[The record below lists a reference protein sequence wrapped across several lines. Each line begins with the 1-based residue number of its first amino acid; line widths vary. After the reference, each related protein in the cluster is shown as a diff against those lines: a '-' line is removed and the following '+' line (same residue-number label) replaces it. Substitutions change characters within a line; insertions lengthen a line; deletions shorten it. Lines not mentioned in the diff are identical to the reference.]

1 MGRVLTNNTSYA
13 YALEATETEGSRGIG
28 FLPGEDPGDGG
39 GAIAGSPTWKL
50 LEPNEVSAYGATVST
65 VARNPIR
72 RARGRQK
79 GTISDLDSA
88 VEMEADL
95 TVDAF
100 RDFAEGFMFTTFSN
114 IDLIFRAAD
123 AETTGDTYAVPSLTA
138 GQAAKLQ
145 SDANIDTILYASGYA
160 IAANN
165 GFKHLDTAAV
175 AAGTSLAVEDNL
187 TDETAPANATL
198 EIAGARL
205 ADGEMDLTIAAAVP
219 GVSGRIGTLNF
230 DNINPTTLGLA
241 IGQAVYVFLT
251 SVIRGYAR
259 VTAFDTSTITIDRMD
274 AALVASAP
282 TGATTAIYFGQF
294 LRDRQSDDTLFLE
307 RSFQFEADLPGLAA
321 NGIDSEY
328 IYAKG
333 NFCSTLN
340 ITADLSDKALISLAF
355 IGTDTDPPTSSR
367 KANAGTPLQ
376 PLGTTAFSTV
386 ADFARLIVDD
396 IDEVGLTTDFKSIE
410 LSIDNNVSPEKVLG
424 FLGARF
430 VNFGNFFVDLS
441 TQILFTSGDVLDRI
455 RNNTTVG
462 LDLFFKNGDGAIA
475 FSIPAMTL
483 GDGSLE
489 LPVDETVLLNVT
501 GEAFEDPTTGAS
513 LSISLI
519 PAIPA

>member
-1 MGRVLTNNTSYA
+1 MGRILTNNSSFA

-39 GAIAGSPTWKL
+39 GAIAGTPTWKL
-50 LEPNEVSAYGATVST
+50 LEPNEISAFGAVIST

-79 GTISDLDSA
+79 GTISDLDSS
-88 VEMEADL
+88 VEMESDL

-114 IDLIFRAAD
+114 IDLIFRAAN
-123 AETTGDTYAVPSLTA
+123 AATTADTYTVPSLTA

-145 SDANIDTILYASGYA
+145 SDANIDTILFASGYLL
-160 IAANN
+160 AANN
-165 GFKHLDTAAV
+165 GFKHLDTAA
-175 AAGTSLAVEDNL
+175 AATNTTLAVEENL
-187 TDETAPANATL
+187 ADETAPANAIL

-219 GVSGRIGTLNF
+219 NVSGRIGTLNF
-230 DNINPTTLGLA
+230 DNVNPTTLGLVR
-241 IGQAVYVFLT
+241 GQAIFVVLT

-274 AALVASAP
+274 AALVAAAP
-282 TGATTAIYFGQF
+282 TGATTSIYFGQYI
-294 LRDRQSDDTLFLE
+294 RDQQSDNAFFLQ

-321 NGIDSEY
+321 NGLDSEF

-340 ITADLSDKALISLAF
+340 ITADLSDKALVSLGF
-355 IGTDTDPPTSSR
+355 VGTDTDPPTGSR
-367 KANAGTPLQ
+367 KTNADTPLL

-386 ADFARLIVDD
+386 ADFARLIVRDV
-396 IDEVGLTTDFKSIE
+396 DEDGLTTDFKSVE

-424 FLGARF
+424 VLGARF

-441 TQILFTSGDVLDRI
+441 AQILFTSGEVLDRI

-475 FSIPAMTL
+475 FSIPSMTL

-489 LPVDETVLLNVT
+489 LPVDETVLLNIT
-501 GEAFEDPTTGAS
+501 GEAFEDAVTSAS
-513 LSISLI
+513 LGISLI